1 MSIQSNQVALF
12 SKTKF
17 SDAPTTR
24 PLCPGSKKERE
35 EMTLHFLSLFKLNCF
50 TQNIFSLSLFE
61 IEIKFSRLSSFLVSL
76 SFFVHMILQKLFS
89 SEKKEN
95 WKRRT
100 KKKFLTTWYKMN
112 ICWSERTSLSDS
124 LPLYLTL
131 ARTPTFTLT
140 PAHSL
145 SHSHTHAHALSHSN
159 SHMVR
164 SSPFAIIIRAFT
176 VKNKF
181 TFFLCSNKASQF
193 LTLPS
198 QSNLSFMPLSF

>member
-1 MSIQSNQVALF
+1 MSIQSNPVAML

-24 PLCPGSKKERE
+24 PLCPGSKKRE

-131 ARTPTFTLT
+131 ARTPRHPHTRTFTFTLT
-140 PAHSL
+140 HARTRTFSFEL
-145 SHSHTHAHALSHSN
+145 SHGSLKSICYHHSCV
-159 SHMVR
+159 H
-164 SSPFAIIIRAFT
+164 
-176 VKNKF
+176 
-181 TFFLCSNKASQF
+181 C
-193 LTLPS
+193 
-198 QSNLSFMPLSF
+198 